1 MRGKRRKLVQKG
13 KVGIRNFGVLES
25 EIMAEVWKREEC
37 TVRDI
42 FDALRS
48 QKKIAYTTIMTVMSR
63 LAEKSILSRKK
74 VHNAY
79 IYKAKVTRE
88 QIARGITSDVVDKIL
103 DGNPDILIGHL
114 LGLNGEVDPKQ
125 IEKIKKQFQANKAVK
140 GSA

>member
-25 EIMAEVWKREEC
+25 EIMAEVWQREEC

-48 QKKIAYTTIMTVMSR
+48 QKKIAYTTIMTVMGR
-63 LAEKSILSRKK
+63 LAEKGILSRKK
-74 VHNAY
+74 VQNAY

-88 QIARGITSDVVDKIL
+88 EIARGITSDVVEKIL

-114 LGLNGEVDPKQ
+114 LGLNGEIDPKQ